1 MKKISFILMLLF
13 SLVAM
18 QMQAATTHCF
28 WGYCN
33 SKVSGEF
40 GSKTKAKG
48 AIYIP
53 ADIAQL
59 YKGKTISFVKVG
71 LAAMANSVNV
81 FITKDLNGT
90 SITTKKAGM
99 LYNGWNEVKL
109 SSPYTID
116 GEAFYIGYSY
126 EGDNASMGRS
136 EMYSENGCWADLGDG
151 WKNYATEKEYKALAL
166 TIQAKISGENMPK
179 DLWIYSNRDFIVKK
193 GAPCKLPFGI
203 MNMSPRVARNLQVGY
218 SIDGGAETVADFK
231 TTMGANTEKEFSFD
245 HPGFN
250 ESKTHTIKFRLISVD
265 GAADSYSGN
274 DTVTS
279 KIKVMDAVPRQRF
292 VVEEGTGTWCGW
304 CPMGIV
310 ALDQLSK
317 KYPETFIGIAVH
329 KSDPLQTTSYN
340 SMSFSGYPKCYINR
354 NLDYPTQPEAS
365 GLEAS
370 HNKAVAIA
378 PNVGVEVKA
387 EFTDAS
393 KKKINAKAL
402 TTFFTAQNGL
412 KYRISFVL
420 VENGIKGYTQ
430 ANYFAGGGQGNMGG
444 FESLPS
450 YASIDMDHVA
460 RMNYSYEGFK
470 ESVPTSVQADETTE
484 YAAVLNVP
492 ASIQHADSLH
502 LVALL
507 INSKGLI
514 ENAAQVKV
522 LPDPV
527 TGITDNAKL
536 LAPEIIFADGRF
548 ELQGFNGTMTVY
560 NSNGQIVPN
569 SSLPRGIY
577 VVKVVAENTSFVRK
591 MFVK

>member
-136 EMYSENGCWADLGDG
+136 DMYSENGCWADLGDG

-203 MNMSPRVARNLQVGY
+203 MNMSPV
-218 SIDGGAETVADFK
+218 
-231 TTMGANTEKEFSFD
+231 
-245 HPGFN
+245 
-250 ESKTHTIKFRLISVD
+250 
-265 GAADSYSGN
+265 
-274 DTVTS
+274 
-279 KIKVMDAVPRQRF
+279 
-292 VVEEGTGTWCGW
+292 
-304 CPMGIV
+304 
-310 ALDQLSK
+310 
-317 KYPETFIGIAVH
+317 
-329 KSDPLQTTSYN
+329 
-340 SMSFSGYPKCYINR
+340 
-354 NLDYPTQPEAS
+354 
-365 GLEAS
+365 
-370 HNKAVAIA
+370 
-378 PNVGVEVKA
+378 
-387 EFTDAS
+387 
-393 KKKINAKAL
+393 
-402 TTFFTAQNGL
+402 
-412 KYRISFVL
+412 
-420 VENGIKGYTQ
+420 
-430 ANYFAGGGQGNMGG
+430 
-444 FESLPS
+444 
-450 YASIDMDHVA
+450 
-460 RMNYSYEGFK
+460 
-470 ESVPTSVQADETTE
+470 
-484 YAAVLNVP
+484 
-492 ASIQHADSLH
+492 
-502 LVALL
+502 
-507 INSKGLI
+507 
-514 ENAAQVKV
+514 
-522 LPDPV
+522 
-527 TGITDNAKL
+527 
-536 LAPEIIFADGRF
+536 
-548 ELQGFNGTMTVY
+548 
-560 NSNGQIVPN
+560 
-569 SSLPRGIY
+569 
-577 VVKVVAENTSFVRK
+577 
-591 MFVK
+591 